1 MPQEN
6 KFSFQAHVKDILSGY
21 PDAETYWIAYS
32 GGLDSHVLLHI
43 LACIKDEIKPR
54 LVAVHVN
61 HGINQ
66 DAESWEKHCR
76 TICENYAIEL
86 LTFTVD
92 LSHKN
97 GKGTEAY
104 AREKR
109 YEVFNDLIK
118 NHDLL
123 LTAHHVNDQIE
134 TMLLQ
139 LLRGSGPDGL
149 VGMPQSR
156 EFSKGFLV
164 RPLLDTSR
172 EEIHDYAL
180 KQSLNWVED
189 ESNKSNK
196 YDRNF
201 LRNTIIPELLSHWP
215 GALKTMRRAIEHQA
229 DARNLINE
237 ISIIDLSTVCD
248 DEFTKISLAE
258 FESLSF
264 IRRKNVLR
272 AWIKK
277 NNLET
282 PNTNTIEKINEEVIH
297 AGADKN
303 PCVKWTGAE
312 VRRYRGYLYVMQ
324 SLPAHDVKM
333 ATNWNFKGTL
343 KLSSGNLKA
352 VSSKGIGIKKDMIS
366 SDSVE
371 VKYRQGGEHIKPS
384 GRSHTHE
391 LKKLLQ
397 EEGVLPW
404 LRDRIPLIFYDNDL
418 IAVGD
423 LWVEDKY
430 AAIALEPS
438 WKLKWDWEWN
448 WTDEK

>member
-1 MPQEN
+1 VHQEN
-6 KFSFQAHVKDILSGY
+6 KFSFQAHVKDVLSGY

-32 GGLDSHVLLHI
+32 GGLDSHVLLHT

-92 LSHKN
+92 LSHKK
-97 GKGTEAY
+97 GKGIEAH

-109 YEVFNDLIK
+109 YEVFNNLIQV
-118 NHDLL
+118 HDLL

-164 RPLLDTSR
+164 RPLLDISR

-180 KQSLNWVED
+180 KESLNWVED

-248 DEFTKISLAE
+248 GEFTKISLTE

-264 IRRKNVLR
+264 IRRKYVLR

-282 PNTNTIEKINEEVIH
+282 PNTNTIKKINEEVIH

-324 SLPAHDVKM
+324 SLSTHDVKM

-343 KLSSGNLKA
+343 KLSSGYLKA
-352 VSSKGIGIKKDMIS
+352 VSGKGIGIKKDMIS

-404 LRDRIPLIFYDNDL
+404 LRDRIPLIYYENEL

-430 AAIALEPS
+430 AAIALEPA
-438 WKLKWDWEWN
+438 WELKWDWEWN
-448 WTDEK
+448 WTDNE

>member
-21 PDAETYWIAYS
+21 PDAETCWIAFS

-43 LACIKDEIKPR
+43 LACIKNEIKSR

-76 TICENYAIEL
+76 AICKNYGIEL

-92 LSHKN
+92 LSGKS
-97 GKGTEAY
+97 GKGTEAH

-109 YEVFNDLIK
+109 YEVFYDLIRV
-118 NHDLL
+118 NDLL

-139 LLRGSGPDGL
+139 LMRGSGPDGL

-164 RPLLDTSR
+164 RPLLDISR

-180 KQSLNWVED
+180 SESLNWVED
-189 ESNKSNK
+189 ESNKSIK

-201 LRNTIIPELLSHWP
+201 LRNKIIPELLSHWP
-215 GALKTMRRAIEHQA
+215 SALKTMQRAIGHQV

-237 ISIIDLSTVCD
+237 ISIIDLTTICD
-248 DEFTKISLAE
+248 DDITKVSLPKL
-258 FESLSF
+258 ESLSF

-282 PNTNTIEKINEEVIH
+282 PNTNIIERINEEVIH
-297 AGADKN
+297 ADVDKN

-312 VRRYRGYLYVMQ
+312 VRRYRGYIYVMR
-324 SLPAHDVKM
+324 SLSAHDVKL
-333 ATNWNFKGTL
+333 AISWDFKTTL
-343 KLSSGNLKA
+343 KLASGSLKA
-352 VSSKGIGIKKDMIS
+352 VSSKGIGIKRDMLS

-371 VKYRQGGEHIKPS
+371 VKYRQGGEQIKPS
-384 GRSHTHE
+384 GRGHTHE

-397 EEGVLPW
+397 EDGVPPW
-404 LRDRIPLIFYDNDL
+404 LRDRIPLIFYNNDL

-430 AAIALEPS
+430 AAKALEPA
-438 WKLKWDWEWN
+438 WMLKWDWE
-448 WTDEK
+448 

>member
-1 MPQEN
+1 M
-6 KFSFQAHVKDILSGY
+6 
-21 PDAETYWIAYS
+21 
-32 GGLDSHVLLHI
+32 LLHI

-324 SLPAHDVKM
+324 SLSAHDVKM

-343 KLSSGNLKA
+343 KLSSGYLKA

-418 IAVGD
+418 IA
-423 LWVEDKY
+423 
-430 AAIALEPS
+430 
-438 WKLKWDWEWN
+438 
-448 WTDEK
+448 